1 MVESIS
7 QERWDSAQKGEVS
20 HYDYDNEPNYK
31 NASFIILGEYFG
43 LDPEKDFVGKKILEP
58 GGGCFPSVYFCK
70 GLKKAVSVEPLYDQF
85 PENVKQRLST
95 NGVECLPI
103 PFEKYS
109 KKTKF
114 DEIWFFNVLTHVID
128 PRLQLELAKK
138 VAKTVRIFEPIDTAT
153 NNEHPHTLTY
163 EFFESVFPDTEIKRY
178 VGGSRSGFH
187 QANCVY
193 LTYNS

>member
-1 MVESIS
+1 MVEGIS
-7 QERWDSAQKGEVS
+7 QERWDSAQKGEVA
-20 HYDYDNEPNYK
+20 HYDYNNEPNYK

-43 LDPEKDFVGKKILEP
+43 LDPEKDFVDKKILEP

-70 GLKKAVSVEPLYDQF
+70 GLKKAVNIEPLYDQF
-85 PENVKQRLST
+85 PENVKQRLSA
-95 NGVECLPI
+95 NGIECLSI

-138 VAKTVRIFEPIDTAT
+138 VAKTVRVFEPIDTAT

-178 VGGSRSGFH
+178 AGGSRSGFH

-193 LTYNS
+193 FTYNS